1 MWHFKVGFIE
11 HGFVGEAADFNKQ
24 KAKQLAS
31 QKFLELI
38 FPAEQTWMGLCQ
50 VIPSNKGM
58 ELVQWL
64 KPELRE
70 IYESSA

>member
-38 FPAEQTWMGLCQ
+38 FPA
-50 VIPSNKGM
+50 
-58 ELVQWL
+58 
-64 KPELRE
+64 
-70 IYESSA
+70 